1 MELFGFDIK
10 RGKEKAAPEKRT
22 FKDAVVDNDAVNITT
37 NSTSNNNDQLSE
49 MGIRQLPQ
57 FTYVNDVQ
65 KIKLYRKMAQSNV
78 HIGLAVTELKNEAF
92 ILNDPGKR
100 AFEVGFYSDTKIKK
114 NIQEKIIEEADELYK
129 IIDFNG
135 NASEW
140 FESWYVDSRFFLHV
154 IVDEAKPQLGVLGVV
169 PLNPIN
175 TRKVKLLPKSDNK
188 GSIDINKVKEVYIY
202 KNNFKSFDLEQTLY
216 MERDNTTI
224 EDIVLSNDSVID
236 VTSGLRDKDTG
247 KTIGHLEK
255 AIIPYNNLK
264 MLEESMV
271 IFRIVRAPMRRAF
284 YIDVSNLQPKKGEKY
299 IKDTKDRFKVDV
311 NYNSETGSIN
321 GDRHITSILE
331 DYYIPRQGNRT
342 TEIQTLDG
350 QTTQDILEEVEYARE
365 QLWIGLNV
373 PKSRFKDEASS
384 LFTRPSEVQRD
395 EYRLN
400 LFVDICRQQFMKF
413 FDQLLLTQLLL
424 KNVIKEYEWNDIR
437 GSYFYNF
444 TEDNLFVEYRAMEK
458 LGSQLDLL
466 RDVEPYIGTY
476 FSRDDV
482 RKNILKQSDDDI
494 KIMKAKM
501 EEEAKIEPKQDK
513 DDE

>member
-1 MELFGFDIK
+1 MELFGFNIK
-10 RGKEKAAPEKRT
+10 RAKEKASPERRT
-22 FKDAVVDNDAVNITT
+22 FKDAVVDADDINITT
-37 NSTSNNNDQLSE
+37 DSPVGDNQLAE
-49 MGIRQLPQ
+49 MGVRRIPQ
-57 FTYVNDVQ
+57 FTYTNDVQ
-65 KIKLYRKMAQSNV
+65 KIKLYRKMAQTSV
-78 HIGLAVTELKNEAF
+78 HVGLAVTELKNEAF
-92 ILNDPGKR
+92 IFNDVQNK
-100 AFEVGFYSDTKIKK
+100 AFDIGFYNDTKIKK
-114 NIQEKIIEEADELYK
+114 NIQEKISQTADALYS
-129 IIDFNG
+129 IIDFQG

-154 IVDEAKPQLGVLGVV
+154 IVDEDKPQAGILGVV

-175 TRKVKLLPKSDNK
+175 TRKVKLLPQSDNK
-188 GSIDINKVKEVYIY
+188 GSIDLNKVNEVYIY
-202 KNNFKSFDLEQTLY
+202 KNNFKTFDLEQTLY

-224 EDIVLSNDSVID
+224 EDIILSKDSVVD
-236 VTSGLRDKDTG
+236 VTSGLRDKNTG

-299 IKDTKDRFKVDV
+299 IKDTKDRFKIDV
-311 NYNSETGSIN
+311 NYNSDTGAIN
-321 GDRHITSILE
+321 GDRHIHSILE

-373 PKSRFKDEASS
+373 PKSRFKEEAAS

-400 LFVDICRQQFMKF
+400 LFVNKCRQQFMKF
-413 FDQLLLTQLLL
+413 FDQLLLKQLLL
-424 KNVIKEYEWNDIR
+424 TNVIKEYEWDEIR
-437 GSYFYNF
+437 GSFYYDF
-444 TEDNLFVEYRAMEK
+444 TEDNLFVEYKNMEK
-458 LGSQLDLL
+458 LNSQMEILQN
-466 RDVEPYIGTY
+466 VEQYIGKY
-476 FSRDDV
+476 FSRDYV
-482 RKNILKQSDDDI
+482 RKFVLKQSEDDI
-494 KIMKAKM
+494 KTMQEQIDNEK
-501 EEEAKIEPKQDK
+501 ESEAKFNE
-513 DDE
+513 E